1 MNKTELYWKLTQW
14 NPPFK
19 RVGRESELIHNKV
32 YDPIIRTTKMTY
44 IIAQNLITKAVEN
57 KYKKRRP
64 RERERES
71 FFI

>member
-1 MNKTELYWKLTQW
+1 
-14 NPPFK
+14 
-19 RVGRESELIHNKV
+19 
-32 YDPIIRTTKMTY
+32 MTY